1 LKPGCIIFDFD
12 GTIADTSPGIFN
24 SIRYAANKLNLRE
37 LSVEELKLH
46 LGPPIREAYNRSFGI
61 TGEKLEQAIE
71 LHKEYSL
78 STGYRE
84 FEFYP
89 EMLNVLLELRKRGF
103 KMGIATSKPDVII
116 KKIVQVN
123 NLEEFFDVVC
133 GTICSESKTEV
144 IEKCLKNLPG
154 CNDIT
159 VIGDSVFDQM
169 AAKTFGLK
177 FIGVTYGYG
186 FVKNDTCECKSSVI
200 IPTEILNF
208 FNKIPNL

>member
-1 LKPGCIIFDFD
+1 MKSGCIIFDFD

-46 LGPPIREAYNRSFGI
+46 LGPPMREAYNKSFGI

-71 LHKEYSL
+71 FHKEYSL

-89 EMLNVLLELRKRGF
+89 EMLNVLLDLRKRNF
-103 KMGIATSKPDVII
+103 RMGIATSKPDVII
-116 KKIVQVN
+116 KKIARMN
-123 NLEEFFDVVC
+123 DLEKFFDVVC
-133 GTICSESKTEV
+133 GTIASESKTEIV
-144 IEKCLKNLPG
+144 EKCLKNLPD
-154 CNDIT
+154 CDDIT
-159 VIGDSVFDQM
+159 VIGDSIFDQK
-169 AAKTFGLK
+169 AAKALGLK

-186 FVKNDTCECKSSVI
+186 FVKDDSNSLEKCATSSVK
-200 IPTEILNF
+200 ILNF
-208 FNKIPNL
+208 F